1 MTCPCLSAS
10 ASFDS
15 RFPTLESINIDTVDL
30 RDWIVWGAGHPRIFR
45 FIPVLYP
52 LVSTHSQLWQPTIS
66 LAYLM
71 SLGWG
76 KFPWLRTTGL
86 HLSFSGVFIHIYH
99 APFHY
104 KTSEITTCFL
114 WNNLPLP
121 TLMPNYLCVIIASI
135 QVPSFL
141 PLGTWTDAPITVHLF
156 FRVFF
161 CSHIFIPASLESIL
175 TSPPANILHKIRGLV
190 YFYSPLCPQYL
201 VG

>member
-1 MTCPCLSAS
+1 MTTNNFLGLPNVPGMGKIPLVKNYWS
-10 ASFDS
+10 ASF
-15 RFPTLESINIDTVDL
+15 F
-30 RDWIVWGAGHPRIFR
+30 FR
-45 FIPVLYP
+45 Y
-52 LVSTHSQLWQPTIS
+52 
-66 LAYLM
+66 
-71 SLGWG
+71 
-76 KFPWLRTTGL
+76 
-86 HLSFSGVFIHIYH
+86 VFIHIYH